1 MPIYMTRIR
10 YLIRR
15 AATDITFTDKKHLLV
30 VLLDQ
35 VTDAAFYLTSDQTDR
50 QMIAQSLS
58 GN

>member
-1 MPIYMTRIR
+1 MTRIR

-15 AATDITFTDKKHLLV
+15 AATDLTFTDKKYPLF

-35 VTDAAFYLTSDQTDR
+35 VTDAVFYLTSDQTDR